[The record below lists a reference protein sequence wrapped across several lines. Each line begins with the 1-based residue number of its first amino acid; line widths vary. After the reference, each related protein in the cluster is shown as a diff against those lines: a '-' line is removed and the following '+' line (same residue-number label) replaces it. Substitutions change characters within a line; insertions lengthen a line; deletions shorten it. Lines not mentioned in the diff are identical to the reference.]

1 MDVEWSESRYEAR
14 EGKID
19 KDDSPVREQYDD
31 DLDEKSSKHRSKDRK
46 KSSRGDEKEHHR
58 SKDREHPK
66 RTTDEAREVEK
77 DRVAGRERKKEDRDE
92 REKDRGKDSKA
103 RDKDYDR
110 EKYREKERERD
121 RDKKDRSKDKEKDR
135 EAEKES
141 DRAREKEKGKE
152 KSRDRDRER
161 DKAKEREREKHRDRE
176 KERESYRDNGDKDKG
191 KDKIREKERDTDRDN
206 KERSRDRGS
215 RKTHEDDYE
224 LSNDDRADY
233 DDKREE
239 EVGKI
244 AKASKLNED
253 EKDGESSAHLSSAE
267 LEERILKMKETRT
280 KKQSETASEISSW
293 VNKSRKLEKER
304 VLQRSKMFEEQDN
317 IAVEGSE
324 DEDTA
329 QDTVD
334 NLAGVKV
341 LHGIE
346 KVVEGGTV
354 VLTIKDQPIL
364 ADGDIN
370 EDVDM
375 LENVELGEQKRR
387 DEAYKAAKKKT
398 GIYDDNLALNFRFND
413 DPSVEKKIL
422 AKYDD
427 PASEEG
433 ITLDEKGRFSG
444 EAEKKLEEL
453 RRRLTGVS
461 TNTFEDLNSSG
472 KVSSDYFTHEE
483 MLQFKKPK
491 KKKSLRKKDKLD
503 VNALEAEAISA
514 GLGVGDLGSRKD
526 ARRQAIKAEQERLE
540 AERRK
545 NAYEAAYA
553 KADEASKLLRL
564 GQTNTMR
571 TEEDETPVFADDDE
585 DLRKSLERARRLAVK
600 KQEQGIFGPQAIAKL
615 ATSNHNDET
624 VDDQNTGAGESRENK
639 VVFTEMEE
647 FVGRLQI
654 DEEAR
659 KPESEDVF
667 MHDDEDASANANAN
681 APDEGKTDEAG
692 GWTEVKETNVDEQP
706 DSEDKEE
713 VVPDETIHEVAVGKG
728 LSGALKLLKDRGTLK
743 ESIEWGGRNMD
754 KKKSKLVGIVDDEGK
769 EEQKKKEIRIERTDE
784 FGRILTPKEAFRMLS
799 HKFHGKG
806 PGKMKQEKRMKQYQE
821 ELKMKQMKS
830 SDTPSLSVERMRE
843 TQARLQTP
851 YLVLSGHVKPGQTS
865 DPKSGFATV
874 EKDLPGG
881 LTPMLGDRKVEHFLG
896 IKRKAEPSNSDTTK
910 KPKT

>member
-1 MDVEWSESRYEAR
+1 M
-14 EGKID
+14 
-19 KDDSPVREQYDD
+19 
-31 DLDEKSSKHRSKDRK
+31 
-46 KSSRGDEKEHHR
+46 
-58 SKDREHPK
+58 
-66 RTTDEAREVEK
+66 
-77 DRVAGRERKKEDRDE
+77 
-92 REKDRGKDSKA
+92 
-103 RDKDYDR
+103 
-110 EKYREKERERD
+110 
-121 RDKKDRSKDKEKDR
+121 
-135 EAEKES
+135 
-141 DRAREKEKGKE
+141 
-152 KSRDRDRER
+152 
-161 DKAKEREREKHRDRE
+161 
-176 KERESYRDNGDKDKG
+176 
-191 KDKIREKERDTDRDN
+191 
-206 KERSRDRGS
+206 
-215 RKTHEDDYE
+215 
-224 LSNDDRADY
+224 
-233 DDKREE
+233 
-239 EVGKI
+239 
-244 AKASKLNED
+244 
-253 EKDGESSAHLSSAE
+253 
-267 LEERILKMKETRT
+267 
-280 KKQSETASEISSW
+280 
-293 VNKSRKLEKER
+293 
-304 VLQRSKMFEEQDN
+304 
-317 IAVEGSE
+317 
-324 DEDTA
+324 
-329 QDTVD
+329 
-334 NLAGVKV
+334 
-341 LHGIE
+341 
-346 KVVEGGTV
+346 
-354 VLTIKDQPIL
+354 
-364 ADGDIN
+364 
-370 EDVDM
+370 
-375 LENVELGEQKRR
+375 
-387 DEAYKAAKKKT
+387 
-398 GIYDDNLALNFRFND
+398 
-413 DPSVEKKIL
+413 EKKIL

-540 AERRK
+540 AEMRK

-615 ATSNHNDET
+615 ATSTHNDET
-624 VDDQNTGAGESRENK
+624 VDDQNPGAGESRENK

-910 KPKT
+910 RPKT